1 MTIEIALLF
10 AILVVMAYFFFTEK
24 LPVELTAFLGLS
36 TLLLG
41 GFVSR
46 DVAFTGFASPVVI
59 TMLSIFFLSAALL
72 QTGVADFIGRKARD
86 VLGTN
91 ETVIV
96 VAIMLVAGVLS
107 AFMNNIAAAAVLL
120 PAVGSLSR
128 RAGIPPSRLFMPL
141 SFGAIL
147 GGTTTLVGTPPNMLA
162 ASGLVER
169 GFEPFTLFEFAPLG
183 AVFLVGGVV
192 YMITIGRRLLPAG
205 ARGTEPSET
214 RDLVEVYHLEDAFFS
229 IRIPEDSKLDG
240 MSLRES
246 RFGSALG
253 VQVVSIVR
261 SGERRRLA
269 PDPETVL
276 RGGDELQV
284 HGRAEDLERLFRV
297 QGVEIGAVKSVDIAR
312 ATRALGALAV
322 RVREGSA
329 WIGRSVRDLR
339 LRESFSML
347 AVGVVRDGAGV
358 SEALG
363 DVALRQG
370 DVLVTL
376 RTADPDSMPAVE
388 PHAEIEVA
396 GRETLEALRGH
407 LFLLRIPEGS
417 ELAGTTLGESRMSE
431 LMGITVSGIVR
442 DGETQVA
449 VDPAVTFREGDE
461 LVVLGETKRIEAL
474 LEMGRVEL
482 KRTTD
487 DLDIESEEA
496 GIVEATLAPRSPM
509 AEKSIA
515 EVGFRERFGLQVLS
529 IWRDGEALHTGLAN
543 LRLRFGDALLL
554 QGSWKKI
561 RELGSHPDFVVL
573 SLRAQQERRVHKA
586 PYAIGALLLMIAF
599 VVTGLQPIHVAAFVA
614 ASLVVLSGAI
624 TMEEAYRAVEW
635 RAIFLVAAVLPVGVA
650 MENTGAASLLSGL
663 VTQTTEPFGP
673 YAIMA
678 GLFLLASLLSQCLDG
693 APAVVILTPVAIE
706 TARQVGISP
715 YPFMM
720 GIAIS
725 ASAAFMTPF
734 SHKANLLVMGAG
746 GYRVVDYLRVGTPL
760 TIVLLAVLVFLV
772 PVFFPLTVDE
782 TAPDEPRGDTPPGER
797 DDASVG
803 RALPDDARLPRSF
816 FEDRKS
822 NAIAAAFSP

>member
-1 MTIEIALLF
+1 MTIEIAVLF
-10 AILVVMAYFFFTEK
+10 AILIVMAYLFFTEK

-36 TLLLG
+36 ALLLG
-41 GFVSR
+41 GFVSA

-72 QTGVADFIGRKARD
+72 HTGVADFIGRKARD

-147 GGTTTLVGTPPNMLA
+147 GGTTTLIGTPPNMLA

-183 AVFLVGGVV
+183 AVFLAGGVV
-192 YMITIGRRLLPAG
+192 YMITIGRRLLPTG
-205 ARGTEPSET
+205 ARGAETSET

-229 IRIPEDSKLDG
+229 IRIPDDSKLDG
-240 MSLRES
+240 MTLRES

-253 VQVVSIVR
+253 VQVVSIAR

-297 QGVEIGAVKSVDIAR
+297 QGVEIGLAKAVDIAR
-312 ATRALGALAV
+312 ATRAVGALAV
-322 RVREGSA
+322 RVREGSP
-329 WIGRSVRDLR
+329 WIGRTVRDLR

-347 AVGVVRDGAGV
+347 AAGIVRDGEGV
-358 SEALG
+358 SESLG
-363 DVALRQG
+363 DVALREG
-370 DVLVTL
+370 DVLVVL
-376 RTADPDSMPAVE
+376 RTGDAESVPDVDVYAEVEIADR
-388 PHAEIEVA
+388 EI
-396 GRETLEALRGH
+396 LEALRGQ

-442 DGETQVA
+442 GGETHVA
-449 VDPAVTFREGDE
+449 VDPGVTFREGDE
-461 LVVLGETKRIEAL
+461 LVVLGETHRIEAL
-474 LEMGRVEL
+474 LDMGRVEL
-482 KRTTD
+482 RRMTSEP
-487 DLDIESEEA
+487 DIESDDA

-509 AEKSIA
+509 AGKTIA

-529 IWRDGEALHTGLAN
+529 IWRDGAALHTGLAR
-543 LRLRFGDALLL
+543 LRLQFGDALLL
-554 QGSWKKI
+554 QGTWKKI

-586 PYAIGALLLMIAF
+586 PFAIGALLLMIAF
-599 VVTGLQPIHVAAFVA
+599 VMSGFQPIHVAAFVA

-624 TMEEAYRAVEW
+624 TMDEAYRAVEW

-650 MENTGAASLLSGL
+650 MEDTGAASLLSGV
-663 VTQTTEPFGP
+663 VTQATEPFGP

-678 GLFLLASLLSQCLDG
+678 GLFLLSSLLSQCLDG

-715 YPFMM
+715 YPLMM

-746 GYRVVDYLRVGTPL
+746 GYRVIDYLRVGTPL
-760 TIVLLAVLVFLV
+760 TIVLLVVLVVLV
-772 PVFFPLTVDE
+772 PIFFPLEIDGNMPV
-782 TAPDEPRGDTPPGER
+782 EPNQSAMPAR
-797 DDASVG
+797 V
-803 RALPDDARLPRSF
+803 PDDAVVLAPQVAGDGRRI
-816 FEDRKS
+816 ED
-822 NAIAAAFSP
+822 P